1 MKHILIYILIALV
14 FFGLIE
20 LYFFKNNSIVQQ
32 KSNEV
37 TMVGSGNEAMPS
49 VGMVLNGL
57 DTDEKVAFRAAVTG
71 RLQENARLSVAD
83 SLGSEEIQLT
93 YCQKLIA
100 QGCTCLIVEPVNA
113 RCVDALA
120 ELASGYGVPMILLG
134 QRPTAGQQET
144 CSRLYSVGYAEEDE
158 MTRLADLISGYWK
171 NNRET
176 MDSLVEDDILYY
188 AVVSDYGFENSG
200 KAEELT
206 ALLAERGCEA
216 KFVRDTVTEYLN
228 YDLERVLDND
238 YNATAELILF
248 ADSADAEKAYSY
260 FRDPTEYP
268 SGKSMGI
275 QLAVMDM
282 DTTAYNLYK
291 EGKVLFAT
299 GNGGMVLGQVTADL
313 ARQLLAGETPL
324 LSSSIA
330 QVANEGRTFLCNP
343 LTLRSMIEQ
352 KMPDLSQEE

>member
-1 MKHILIYILIALV
+1 MKHILIYILIALA

-20 LYFFKNNSIVQQ
+20 LYFFRNDNIVQQ
-32 KSNEV
+32 KSNEA
-37 TMVGSGNEAMPS
+37 TMVGSSNEAMPS

-57 DTDEKVAFRAAVTG
+57 DTDDKVAFREAVTR
-71 RLQENARLSVAD
+71 RLQEHARLSMTD
-83 SLGSEEIQLT
+83 SLGSEEIQFT

-113 RCVDALA
+113 GCVDALA
-120 ELASGYGVPMILLG
+120 ELASGYGIPMILLG
-134 QRPTAGQQET
+134 QQPTAGQRES
-144 CSRLYSVGYAEEDE
+144 CSQLYSVGYAKEDE
-158 MTRLADLISGYWK
+158 MPRLADLISGYWK
-171 NNRET
+171 NNRDM
-176 MDSLVEDDILYY
+176 MDSRVEDGILYY
-188 AVVSDYGFENSG
+188 AVVSDYGFEDSG

-228 YDLERVLDND
+228 YDLERALDND
-238 YNATAELILF
+238 YAATAELILF

-268 SGKSMGI
+268 SGNSLGI

-282 DTTAYNLYK
+282 DITAYNLYE

-299 GNGGMVLGQVTADL
+299 GNGGMVLGQITADL
-313 ARQLLAGETPL
+313 ARQLLAGETPVF
-324 LSSSIA
+324 SSSAA

-343 LTLRSMIEQ
+343 LTLRSIIEQ
-352 KMPDLSQEE
+352 TVSDLPQEK